1 MPLVDVRDQ
10 SGRTSAPIIPHRVQ
24 TIRRQSDRT
33 GRSSGKQSPL
43 MLALDAIGPSRNRP
57 AGGAGEARRDEARRQ
72 DTRRQRH
79 GSFIWAPPAGRH
91 LTVVKECGAL
101 WPARLT
107 ARDGLQPVC
116 DRRRLLTLDPPRP
129 LAVICGSRQDLDGRQ
144 LREQRSK
151 FVRLEEHGRT
161 NRSMPRECRGM
172 QANGDACYR

>member
-91 LTVVKECGAL
+91 LTAVKECGAL

-151 FVRLEEHGRT
+151 FVRLEG
-161 NRSMPRECRGM
+161 NG
-172 QANGDACYR
+172 QANR